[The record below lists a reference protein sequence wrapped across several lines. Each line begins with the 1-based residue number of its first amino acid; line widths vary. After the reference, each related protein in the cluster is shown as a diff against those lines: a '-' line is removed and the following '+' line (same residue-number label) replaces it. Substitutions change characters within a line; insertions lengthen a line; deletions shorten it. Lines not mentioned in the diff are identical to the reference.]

1 MSFLLTLNYFLPYSS
16 VADVSFKGAVMQIEK
31 ALLNDR
37 LRVTKV
43 S

>member
-1 MSFLLTLNYFLPYSS
+1 MSFLLTLNYFPPYSS

-31 ALLNDR
+31 ALLNNR